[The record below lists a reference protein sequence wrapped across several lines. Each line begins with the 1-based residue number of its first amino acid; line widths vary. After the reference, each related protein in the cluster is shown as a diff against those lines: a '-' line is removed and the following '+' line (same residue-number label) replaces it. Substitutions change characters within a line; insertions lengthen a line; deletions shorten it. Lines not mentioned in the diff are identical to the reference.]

1 MLQRPVQ
8 AEGLVA
14 AKSEP
19 LAQASGQQL
28 VERGRELG
36 QVPAQSVVPQQG
48 IDHRLQ
54 LCALFRGHRAQERLH
69 GRHSLGQLLDDVVE
83 ILGAREESTVF
94 LEELARVG
102 LAPGEALLE
111 QPVQVPN
118 HLPVCRQVFRGDAL
132 DGLGQAADVL
142 VEDLPLEL
150 RNQLIEPITCLWL
163 EEVVLLQ
170 SPYASSDLRRQG
182 VELIEPPGG
191 HVPQHRPKLG
201 VRGRRL
207 LG

>member
-1 MLQRPVQ
+1 
-8 AEGLVA
+8 AGD
-14 AKSEP
+14 S
-19 LAQASGQQL
+19 
-28 VERGRELG
+28 
-36 QVPAQSVVPQQG
+36 
-48 IDHRLQ
+48 
-54 LCALFRGHRAQERLH
+54 CTY
-69 GRHSLGQLLDDVVE
+69 LLYY
-83 ILGAREESTVF
+83 
-94 LEELARVG
+94 LARVC
-102 LAPGEALLE
+102 LAATETLLA

-132 DGLGQAADVL
+132 DRLGQAADVL

>member
-1 MLQRPVQ
+1 M
-8 AEGLVA
+8 
-14 AKSEP
+14 
-19 LAQASGQQL
+19 
-28 VERGRELG
+28 
-36 QVPAQSVVPQQG
+36 
-48 IDHRLQ
+48 
-54 LCALFRGHRAQERLH
+54 
-69 GRHSLGQLLDDVVE
+69 
-83 ILGAREESTVF
+83 F